1 MRKEGNDLI
10 LTLEEYHQPWKIVF
24 EKDKNKENNKD
35 NSKDNEKLK
44 K

>member
-1 MRKEGNDLI
+1 MRKEGDKLI
-10 LTLEEYHQPWKIVF
+10 LSWEECHQPWKLVIQ
-24 EKDKNKENNKD
+24 EKKNKENNQK

>member
-1 MRKEGNDLI
+1 MGLRGFKF
-10 LTLEEYHQPWKIVF
+10 Q
-24 EKDKNKENNKD
+24 EKKNKENNQK